1 MCFYDAAG
9 RITGHFGIQRDV
21 SDRVEALEELEQSR
35 AELRPLAARLQ
46 ATREE
51 ERTRMAREIH
61 DELGQ
66 ALTALKL
73 DVAWLESRQSRTDSG
88 IFRLGDASL
97 ADRVDQTMQIVRRI
111 ASELRPSVL
120 DQLGL
125 EAAIESLVRETTQRT
140 GIAVCFH
147 ADDFPRLPDEIASHA
162 FRIIQEAL
170 RRIVEADAGMVISGE
185 ADGAAALLA
194 GLETSAT
201 DLVLLDVS
209 MPGGLFLDT
218 LRELRTRHPT
228 IRVLALSVHPEDEWA
243 VRALRAGASGYLTK
257 DHSPDQLLD
266 AIRRVYRGGKYVSP
280 TLAEQLAKH
289 LDAGGQ
295 RPPHELLSDRE
306 FEVMRRLG
314 SGLTVSQIASELAL
328 SAKTVSTYRA
338 RILEKM
344 AVSTNADLV
353 RYAAR
358 YGLIA

>member
-1 MCFYDAAG
+1 MSRPAVKI
-9 RITGHFGIQRDV
+9 RIFI
-21 SDRVEALEELEQSR
+21 
-35 AELRPLAARLQ
+35 
-46 ATREE
+46 
-51 ERTRMAREIH
+51 
-61 DELGQ
+61 
-66 ALTALKL
+66 
-73 DVAWLESRQSRTDSG
+73 
-88 IFRLGDASL
+88 
-97 ADRVDQTMQIVRRI
+97 ADDHPIVR
-111 ASELRPSVL
+111 
-120 DQLGL
+120 QG
-125 EAAIESLVRETTQRT
+125 
-140 GIAVCFH
+140 
-147 ADDFPRLPDEIASHA
+147 
-162 FRIIQEAL
+162 L

-194 GLETSAT
+194 GLETAAT

-209 MPGGLFLDT
+209 MPGGLFLET

-280 TLAEQLAKH
+280 TLAEHLAKH

-314 SGLTVSQIASELAL
+314 SGLTVSQIAGELAL
-328 SAKTVSTYRA
+328 SVKTVSTYRT

-344 AVSTNADLV
+344 AVATNADLV